1 MAWRLAKSLIILRD
15 QINGKWPNR
24 SKSEDGTI
32 GDSAHAARASDHNP
46 DQFGV
51 VRAIDFTHDP
61 AYGFDS
67 YQFADDLRQSRD
79 PRIKYIISNRRIA
92 SATVS
97 PWLWRPYD
105 GANAHDRHCHISVV
119 GSSLADDIKPWSV
132 IEAIHAPASEIK
144 SDVFN
149 DDDRTVCSVLMI
161 SAPQSAPCCRY
172 GSSLV
177 RYFYPPARCLPET
190 KSDAFG
196 LLEHLINN
204 PVPPFRG
211 AISTPCPLAAHVA
224 RRPTWQLSSCSRGAP
239 DRAHLT
245 EASTRRRDQNSEAH
259 RLLQ

>member
-61 AYGFDS
+61 AHGFDS

-119 GSSLADDIKPWSV
+119 GSSLADEIKPWSV

-144 SDVFN
+144 SGKGSWYSQYEGKYKWVDTG
-149 DDDRTVCSVLMI
+149 DRPGSAALGCPDNAQGI
-161 SAPQSAPCCRY
+161 SFLDHSTLGDWFEVTAPNGKTSIEQQTDIGPSAFTGC
-172 GSSLV
+172 
-177 RYFYPPARCLPET
+177 
-190 KSDAFG
+190 
-196 LLEHLINN
+196 H
-204 PVPPFRG
+204 
-211 AISTPCPLAAHVA
+211 PLA
-224 RRPTWQLSSCSRGAP
+224 S
-239 DRAHLT
+239 
-245 EASTRRRDQNSEAH
+245 N
-259 RLLQ
+259 